1 MEETIQYLQI
11 ITGII
16 ISLLFIGLVI
26 LVFGLIKTM
35 KTLSAKFEV
44 LSGQMIDL
52 KTKIEPALIK
62 FGDLTENVNG
72 VFSKINDNV
81 EILGTV
87 VEKVKDTADN
97 IIEFEKKVQS
107 QIEPPVMETLNTI
120 SAVSIGLKTFFDSF
134 KEKREK
140 RIIEETIREKMEE
153 ADETLGKV
161 NDELD
166 LINSKLNNN

>member
-11 ITGII
+11 ITGVII
-16 ISLLFIGLVI
+16 CLLFIGLVI

-52 KTKIEPALIK
+52 KTKVEPALLK

-87 VEKVKDTADN
+87 VEKVRDTADN
-97 IIEFEKKVQS
+97 IIEFEQKIQS

-120 SAVSIGLKTFFDSF
+120 SAVSIGLKTFFDKENKKRDKRKNDEYV
-134 KEKREK
+134 KEKLED
-140 RIIEETIREKMEE
+140 TEE
-153 ADETLGKV
+153 ALEKV
-161 NDELD
+161 NDELN